1 MNEHAE
7 VITKEAKKVA
17 PKDTGTLAN
26 SIGFKQVAMVGRLPK
41 KIQVEATAPYSEFVH
56 GRFRRLPSGYKP
68 PPPKR
73 RKNWG
78 NPNWRTKPHYPPIQP
93 IEDWATKRNLN
104 TWGVVQSI
112 NERGTP
118 LVPFLLLAE
127 KNTRKAIESLDGDSS
142 SDLELFSLNHFS
154 GFRISLLA
162 IAPGSIFLWGGCRPP
177 RPPALQW
184 GGSAP
189 PHPSEKSAFGLHGP

>member
-1 MNEHAE
+1 MATNRNFQFEGMTQIKRKLTNAGFTLIPLRHLMNEHAE

-17 PKDTGTLAN
+17 PKDTGALAN
-26 SIGFKQVAMVGRLPK
+26 SIDFKQVAMVGRLPK
-41 KIQVEATAPYSEFVH
+41 KIQVEATAPHSEFVH

-78 NPNWRTKPHYPPIQP
+78 NANWRTRPHYPPIQP
-93 IEDWATKRNLN
+93 IQDWATKRDLN
-104 TWGVVQSI
+104 TWGVVNSI

-127 KNTRKAIESLDGDSS
+127 KNTRKARRKITRRVSAE
-142 SDLELFSLNHFS
+142 
-154 GFRISLLA
+154 ISLA
-162 IAPGSIFLWGGCRPP
+162 WKMKR
-177 RPPALQW
+177 
-184 GGSAP
+184 
-189 PHPSEKSAFGLHGP
+189 

>member
-1 MNEHAE
+1 MATNRNFQFEGMTQIKRKLTNAGFTLIPLRHLMNEHAE

-17 PKDTGTLAN
+17 PKDTGALAN
-26 SIGFKQVAMVGRLPK
+26 SIDFKQVAMVGRLPK
-41 KIQVEATAPYSEFVH
+41 MIQIEATAPYSEFVH

-93 IEDWATKRNLN
+93 IEDWATSRGLN

-127 KNTRKAIESLDGDSS
+127 KNTRKARRKLTKK
-142 SDLELFSLNHFS
+142 
-154 GFRISLLA
+154 A
-162 IAPGSIFLWGGCRPP
+162 QKQIALSWKMKR
-177 RPPALQW
+177 
-184 GGSAP
+184 
-189 PHPSEKSAFGLHGP
+189 